1 MDRTAQVQNSEA
13 SFTSN
18 GVASAVSP
26 LPNSCLET
34 SKSPFENLSS
44 SPKHSN
50 IDTSLTQSPID
61 HLTAEEDA
69 DHEPSPKD
77 YSNATSDADSS
88 VFIDR

>member
-1 MDRTAQVQNSEA
+1 MDRTLQVQSSEA

-34 SKSPFENLSS
+34 SKSPENLNLL
-44 SPKHSN
+44 PKHSN
-50 IDTSLTQSPID
+50 IDTSLIQSPID
-61 HLTAEEDA
+61 NLTAEGEV

-77 YSNATSDADSS
+77 DSNATSEADSS
-88 VFIDR
+88 QLIDR